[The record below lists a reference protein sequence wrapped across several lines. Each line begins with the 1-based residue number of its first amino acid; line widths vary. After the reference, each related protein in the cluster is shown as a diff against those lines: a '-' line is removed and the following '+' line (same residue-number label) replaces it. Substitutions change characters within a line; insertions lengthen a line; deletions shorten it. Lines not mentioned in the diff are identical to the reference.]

1 MYVYKLV
8 FLRILSN
15 GFLKLRQL
23 VAIGSGAVYAKLMSA
38 LSLISQKKMLGRIEA
53 EWDLTEPFLAALTT
67 CQANITQLVS
77 EADKREKVSYM
88 CAYIHTYIFCELSY
102 LRAAAATVS

>member
-1 MYVYKLV
+1 M
-8 FLRILSN
+8 
-15 GFLKLRQL
+15 
-23 VAIGSGAVYAKLMSA
+23 AIGSGAVYAKLMSA

-77 EADKREKVSYM
+77 EADKREKVTYM
-88 CAYIHTYIFCELSY
+88 CAYIHTYIHTSS
-102 LRAAAATVS
+102 VS